1 MSRLLIPLHYRPV
14 NLELGVPSNIVLE
27 PDPEEGAVLITADS
41 FDALRADLADHDT
54 PRFHVFDTE
63 AEARAAYLL
72 LSHLDERLA
81 RLAEVGTLRD
91 GEGVLMVPDPDRPI
105 EDDGFRS
112 CFAHTPTGAV
122 VAAANLAA
130 MGSYAPLRPR
140 FNREAIA
147 PGPGRDAVLA
157 KPLPQGGT
165 DGVRLQLAGFRLLR
179 YTGAQADLDLALL
192 ASTGQLFGATL
203 FLEWAEGDWKARM
216 GDDGS
221 DLSSF
226 GPISSLTGYVAW
238 GADSG

>member
-1 MSRLLIPLHYRPV
+1 MQRRSWWPAVGIVGVIVSMGLTLSVLGIVGDRQTPPPAAAAPAAATDTTQQPSVCGLPDE
-14 NLELGVPSNIVLE
+14 ELSGTV
-27 PDPEEGAVLITADS
+27 
-41 FDALRADLADHDT
+41 
-54 PRFHVFDTE
+54 
-63 AEARAAYLL
+63 AEAPATQWSL
-72 LSHLDERLA
+72 
-81 RLAEVGTLRD
+81 VGTIAAPAV
-91 GEGVLMVPDPDRPI
+91 EGQGPGRI

-221 DLSSF
+221 DLSSIS
-226 GPISSLTGYVAW
+226 PISSLAGYVAW
-238 GADSG
+238 SAENG

>member
-1 MSRLLIPLHYRPV
+1 MQRRRWWPAVGIVGVIATLGLTLSVLGIVGDRQTPPPAAAAPAAATDAAQQPSVCGLPDV
-14 NLELGVPSNIVLE
+14 ELSGTV
-27 PDPEEGAVLITADS
+27 
-41 FDALRADLADHDT
+41 
-54 PRFHVFDTE
+54 
-63 AEARAAYLL
+63 AEAPAAQWSL
-72 LSHLDERLA
+72 
-81 RLAEVGTLRD
+81 VGTIAAPTVQGQGPGLS
-91 GEGVLMVPDPDRPI
+91 

-130 MGSYAPLRPR
+130 MGSYTPLRPR

-179 YTGAQADLDLALL
+179 YTGQQADLDLALL

-216 GDDGS
+216 ADDGS
-221 DLSSF
+221 DLSSIS
-226 GPISSLTGYVAW
+226 PINSLNGYVAW
-238 GADSG
+238 SAESG

>member
-1 MSRLLIPLHYRPV
+1 MIVTLGLILSVLGIVGDRHEPLPAAAAPTAATDTAQQPSVCGLPDVQLSGTVDKAPAAQWSLLGTTAAPAV
-14 NLELGVPSNIVLE
+14 
-27 PDPEEGAVLITADS
+27 EGQGPG
-41 FDALRADLADHDT
+41 R
-54 PRFHVFDTE
+54 
-63 AEARAAYLL
+63 
-72 LSHLDERLA
+72 
-81 RLAEVGTLRD
+81 
-91 GEGVLMVPDPDRPI
+91 I

-216 GDDGS
+216 ADDGS
-221 DLSSF
+221 DLSSIS
-226 GPISSLTGYVAW
+226 PINSLNGYVAW
-238 GADSG
+238 SAESG

>member
-1 MSRLLIPLHYRPV
+1 MERRRWWPAVSVVGVIVALGLILSVLGIVGDRHEPPPAAAAPTAARDAEQQPSVCGLPDV
-14 NLELGVPSNIVLE
+14 ELSGTV
-27 PDPEEGAVLITADS
+27 
-41 FDALRADLADHDT
+41 
-54 PRFHVFDTE
+54 TE
-63 AEARAAYLL
+63 APVAQWSL
-72 LSHLDERLA
+72 
-81 RLAEVGTLRD
+81 VGTIAAPTV
-91 GEGVLMVPDPDRPI
+91 EGQGPGLI

-140 FNREAIA
+140 FDREALA

-157 KPLPQGGT
+157 KPRPQGGT

-192 ASTGQLFGATL
+192 ASTGQMFGFTF

-216 GDDGS
+216 ADDGS
-221 DLSSF
+221 DLSSVS
-226 GPISSLTGYVAW
+226 PISSLAGYVAW
-238 GADSG
+238 SAESG